1 MKLIWKRTTLL
12 LGALVVIGLVAAACG
27 DDPTPTPTSP
37 PPAPTATPTS
47 APAPEPT
54 APTSGQPANTPTP
67 RPANTPTPQQS
78 EYDRVLE
85 AAMQEGVVSIIGH
98 ESELRQKILV
108 DEFEARFPGIRVEY
122 LGLPGTEANARCQAE
137 WDADAFSYDVVMARC
152 TDFLFDI
159 ADEGGL
165 QRIRDNILLP
175 GILDDESLWVGGFD
189 QSFLD
194 TQDEYIFSF
203 GAFTLSITWQRTDL
217 LPQDEITRIGQ
228 LLDPKYS
235 GKIGFADPR
244 PGKSFLSQYQS
255 AFIYEDSGEEG
266 LRTLFED
273 NGARIFGTGDQLI
286 DTMVRTDELWL
297 AVGFPDHRL
306 KAFQDEGLEA
316 ANNIEPT
323 RFEDACWMGRT
334 NGFVAIPVNNPNPNA
349 TKIWANWVL
358 GREAQEIWSFE
369 SGEASARSDV
379 PAGTSG
385 RWPDPTRCDW
395 KNFQTEEFM
404 VNERL
409 LNPTGDAVTRILSE
423 LGR

>member
-1 MKLIWKRTTLL
+1 MKRIWKRTTLL
-12 LGALVVIGLVAAACG
+12 LGALAVIALVAAACG
-27 DDPTPTPTSP
+27 DDPTPTPTSAP
-37 PPAPTATPTS
+37 APAPTATPTS

-54 APTSGQPANTPTP
+54 APTGSQPANTPTP

-78 EYDRVLE
+78 EYDRVL
-85 AAMQEGVVSIIGH
+85 AAALEEGVVSIIGH
-98 ESELRQKILV
+98 ESELRQAILV
-108 DEFEARFPGIRVEY
+108 DQFEARFPGIRVEY
-122 LGLPGTEANARCQAE
+122 LGLPGGEADARCEAE
-137 WDADAFSYDVVMARC
+137 WAADAFNYDVIMARC
-152 TDFLFDI
+152 TNFAFDI

-175 GILDDESLWVGGFD
+175 NLLEEQLWVGGFD
-189 QSFLD
+189 ESFLD

-203 GAFTLSITWQRTDL
+203 GAFSLSITWQRTDL

-244 PGKSFLSQYQS
+244 ESFLSNYQT
-255 AFIYEDSGEEG
+255 AFIYEDSGEDG

-306 KAFQDEGLEA
+306 KSFQDAGLEA

-334 NGFVAIPVNNPNPNA
+334 NGFIAIPTNNPHPNA

-358 GREAQEIWSFE
+358 SQEAQEIWSFE
-369 SGEASARSDV
+369 SGEASARTDV
-379 PAGTSG
+379 PPGTSG
-385 RWPDPTRCDW
+385 RYPDPAICGNW

-404 VNERL
+404 VSERL
-409 LNPTGDAVTRILSE
+409 LNPTADAVSRILSE